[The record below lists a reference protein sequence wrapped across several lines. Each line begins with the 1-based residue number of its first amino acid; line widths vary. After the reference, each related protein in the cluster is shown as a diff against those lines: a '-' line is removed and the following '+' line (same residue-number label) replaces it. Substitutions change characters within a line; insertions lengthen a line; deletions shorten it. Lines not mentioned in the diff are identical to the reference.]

1 MKYALI
7 SVYDKS
13 GIIEFGKGLEAKGYS
28 LLASGNTF
36 KFLSENGCSPVEVS
50 EVTKF
55 PEMMSGRVKTLHPK
69 IHGGI
74 LYKRSDQEH
83 VDTLNE
89 HGIPSIDMVV
99 CNLYPFEEVLRKG
112 ETEAIMIE
120 NIDIGGPS
128 MIRGAAKNFES
139 VCVVVDPSDYEA
151 VLMHDKDLEFR
162 KKMAAKAFATTAQYD
177 ALITSYFNSTLGID
191 YPELLTQTY
200 TKKQDL
206 RYGENPHQS
215 ASYYERLDVFD
226 NLEFEQIH
234 GKELSYN
241 NINDMTGALRTLQDF
256 TRPTA
261 VAVKHANACAI
272 ASGDTILEA
281 YTKAYESDP
290 VSIFG
295 GIVALNEGVD
305 KDLAKMLNEI
315 FLEIVIAPSYSV
327 EALKILQG
335 KKNIR
340 LIIMKEFKESRN
352 TTGKDVLNGKLIQQV
367 DVEDKLKLEVVSKRK
382 PTDIEMAD
390 LEFAWKCV
398 KYVDSNAIVLAKD
411 EETLALGHGEVRRIW
426 SVEKAIA
433 RSVKSVEGSVMAS
446 DAFFF
451 EDTVEACAKA
461 GITAIIQPGGS
472 IHDSKVI
479 ELCDKYDIALV
490 MSGIRHFKH

>member
-7 SVYDKS
+7 SVFDKK
-13 GIIEFGKGLEAKGYS
+13 GIEKLGKGLQAKGYM
-28 LLASGNTF
+28 LLASGNTY
-36 KFLSENGCSPVEVS
+36 KFLVDKGCVVMEVA
-50 EVTKF
+50 EITKF
-55 PEMMSGRVKTLHPK
+55 PEMMGGRVKTLHPM

-74 LYKRSDQEH
+74 LYKRNDSDH
-83 VDTLNE
+83 VSTLSE
-89 HGIPSIDMVV
+89 YGIPSIDVVV
-99 CNLYPFEEVLRKG
+99 CNLYPFEKVLRSH
-112 ETEAIMIE
+112 ETEAVMIE

-139 VCVVVDPSDYEA
+139 VCVVVDPNDYDS
-151 VLMHDKDLEFR
+151 VLENMDDLEFR
-162 KKMAAKAFATTAQYD
+162 KQMAAKAFGTTAQYD
-177 ALITSYFNSTLGID
+177 ALIAEYFNHSLAIEF
-191 YPELLTQTY
+191 PELLTQTY
-200 TKKQDL
+200 TKKQAL

-226 NLEFEQIH
+226 NLEFTQIH
-234 GKELSYN
+234 GKALSYN

-256 TRPTA
+256 NRPTA

-272 ASGDTILEA
+272 ASGDTILDA
-281 YTKAYESDP
+281 YTKAFESDP

-305 KDLAKMLNEI
+305 LELAKLLNAI
-315 FLEIVIAPSYSV
+315 FLEIVIAPSFS
-327 EALKILQG
+327 EAALEILQA

-340 LIIMKEFKESRN
+340 LICMKEFSESRS
-352 TTGKDVLNGKLIQQV
+352 TTGKDVLNGKLLQEV
-367 DVEDKLKLEVVSKRK
+367 DGTGPLNLKVVSKRK
-382 PTDIEMAD
+382 PTEKEMAD

-398 KYVDSNAIVLAKD
+398 KNVDSNAIVLAKD

-433 RSVKSVEGSVMAS
+433 RSVKPVDGSVMAS

-451 EDTVEACAKA
+451 EDSVEACAAA
-461 GITAIIQPGGS
+461 GISAIIQPGGS

-479 ELCDKYDIALV
+479 ELCDTYNIALV
-490 MSGIRHFKH
+490 MSGVRHFKH